1 MGINPAFFCS
11 RHSGIRRRW
20 ISGIQGKSGN
30 SLDTG
35 SRLRLVRHDD
45 CVVAEMMTGI
55 KQMAGTEA
63 GPTAPFLKYPL
74 RAGINPAF
82 FVLVI
87 PESAEGGYPE
97 SRNKNRLHIKN

>member
-1 MGINPAFFCS
+1 MAGTEAGPTGSCFS
-11 RHSGIRRRW
+11 HSGIRRRR

-30 SLDTG
+30 PLDTG

-63 GPTAPFLKYPL
+63 GSTT
-74 RAGINPAF
+74 RAM
-82 FVLVI
+82 
-87 PESAEGGYPE
+87 
-97 SRNKNRLHIKN
+97 